1 MLDLIMFKAYQ
12 LKWAIFLSLIFFIIG
27 LLSQVNKLQWNN
39 IPYLANMLVNTF
51 LLIIPC
57 WLIQY
62 YIISH
67 RLGNIKQPVKI
78 ILAILLSAVAGE
90 MISYLLIISGADPDN
105 KPNAFS
111 SAQDVI
117 IWFSRISLLCMII
130 YAIVHSIYTNII
142 LQRSRLENERLQQA
156 KLRAQLLSLQQ
167 QLSPHFL
174 FNSLSTLKTIAPDS
188 GTKTYIIQLANV
200 YRYLLNFN
208 EHHLAS
214 IKDELTFLRSYLY
227 ILQERYE
234 EALHITIDIPEQY
247 YNNHIPPLSLQLLVE
262 NALKHNTISP
272 EQPLYIRIFTDNT
285 PALII
290 ENGFQPKMYVEDSTG
305 KGLQNIKDRYELMG
319 GKAILVHKDEQHFTV
334 TLPLFLK

>member
-1 MLDLIMFKAYQ
+1 MFKAYQ

-27 LLSQVNKLQWNN
+27 ILSQVNKLQWNN
-39 IPYLANMLVNTF
+39 IPYLANMLINTF

-57 WLIQY
+57 WIIQY

-67 RLGNIKQPVKI
+67 PLGNTRQPVKI
-78 ILAILLSAVAGE
+78 ILAILLSAIIGE
-90 MISYLLIISGADPDN
+90 GISFLLIRSGIDPDN
-105 KPNAFS
+105 KPNTFS
-111 SAQDVI
+111 SLQDVV
-117 IWFSRISLLCMII
+117 IWFSRISLLCIII
-130 YAIVHSIYTNII
+130 YAIVHNIYTNII
-142 LQRSRLENERLQQA
+142 LQRSKLENERLQQA

-188 GTKTYIIQLANV
+188 DTKTYVVQLANV

-208 EHHLAS
+208 EHHLAPV
-214 IKDELTFLRSYLY
+214 KDELTFLRSYLY

-234 EALHITIDIPEQY
+234 DALHITIDIPEKY
-247 YNNHIPPLSLQLLVE
+247 YNKYIPPLSLQLLVE

-272 EQPLYIRIFTDNT
+272 EQPLYIRIFTDDA

-290 ENGFQPKMYVEDSTG
+290 ENSFQPKVFVEDSTG
-305 KGLQNIKDRYELMG
+305 KGLQNIKDRYELIG
-319 GKAILVHKDEQHFTV
+319 GKTISIQKNEQHFTV
-334 TLPLFLK
+334 TLPLLLK